1 MAKVTKRPS
10 RAAGI
15 ESVKRRI
22 VPLAEADP
30 YLKILVYGRNGS
42 GKTRLGGSGPRPFVV
57 DCNDHGTKSIRNQP
71 GDAFFADTWEDVV
84 FAYWFL
90 KQGGHGYETLV
101 LDNLTM
107 MQNLCSAFVL
117 KEMQRDGLTDP
128 KQASQREWGKI
139 KQYMGPQILDFR
151 NLPMH
156 VVFIAQERTVDND
169 DEERTEKVPDM
180 SPGVRAYATSCVDII
195 GRMQNK
201 QFRRVNKDTK
211 KEQIE
216 WHNVLFTGE
225 TDDYT
230 TKDRDRYIPR
240 GFMVAPTVPR
250 IVDAM
255 KGKVDEPKAKK
266 AKKRKKA
273 KA

>member
-1 MAKVTKRPS
+1 VAKKQSKPRNRT
-10 RAAGI
+10 AGI

-22 VPLAEADP
+22 VPLSEADP
-30 YLKILVYGRNGS
+30 YLKILVYGRNGQ
-42 GKTRLGGSGPRPFVV
+42 GKTRLGGSGPRPFVL
-57 DCNDHGTKSIRNQP
+57 DCNDHGTKSIRSQP

-90 KQGGHGYETLV
+90 KQGNHDYETLV
-101 LDNLTM
+101 LDNVTM
-107 MQNLCSAFVL
+107 MQNLCSAYVL
-117 KEMQRDGLTDP
+117 KEIERDGLRDP
-128 KQASQREWGKI
+128 KTASQREWGKI
-139 KQYMGPQILDFR
+139 KQYMGPQLLDFR

-169 DEERTEKVPDM
+169 DEERTERVPDL

-195 GRMQNK
+195 GRMLNRPL
-201 QFRRVNKDTK
+201 RRVNKDK
-211 KEQIE
+211 KAEVVE

-225 TDDYT
+225 TDDYV

-240 GFMVAPTVPR
+240 GVMVDPTIPK

-255 KGKVDEPKAKK
+255 KGKVDEPKPKK
-266 AKKRKKA
+266 SKGKRK
-273 KA
+273 